1 MIDPRTQR
9 GDSTQSQHRIDGRV
23 VLGTRTGQQPIANQW
38 VIVHRVGPDR
48 QGPVDSARTT
58 ATGAFSIRYPVSGD
72 SAAIYFASTSYD
84 GIAYFTAPLR
94 APVVTGDDA
103 TITVFDTTSGP
114 VAIKVGGRHLVIGA
128 PQPNGRRPVGEVF
141 DLENDSTVTA
151 VARDSVTPVWTAH
164 LPASAAAFQ
173 LNTSGDIAP
182 GAVRQSGSTVGLFAP
197 LSPGIRQFAFTYEL
211 PQEAFPLEIPVER
224 STSVMEVLV
233 QEPTAKLSGA
243 KMREVAPVSAEGRT
257 FRRFLGQDLAPST
270 VLQISVP
277 RIVGPGRQKV
287 YLGVGLA
294 VLAAMAVALVVAAR
308 RPRWRVRGVQPVR
321 ATPTEPRS
329 QFFLRELATLD
340 EAFEREPSPDAAA
353 RADYEA
359 AREALKRDLADALAE
374 ERRPT

>member
-1 MIDPRTQR
+1 VIDPRTQR